1 MRKQT
6 VYIALLA
13 LLAVGCSSDD
23 ETREATVPAEEPPVE
38 QPADAIVLLAS
49 MGSADVTRGSQDVQ
63 TAAFDEGELVSVEVT
78 PSGSTMQ
85 ASVYRAA
92 AADEEHRNVLT
103 AYSRAVTWPAN
114 NGSVG
119 IRAYYPSTV
128 TSSTATFSVQADQS
142 SDDNYKLSDLMYAEP
157 VANQAKAASVPLTF
171 HHALSKVV
179 VKLTAGSGADD
190 AMLSHCAVAVKAC
203 KTAALSGGV
212 ATPVADATAA
222 ADYGYIKIGT
232 GAAVAGIIVPQTIDG
247 SATAQPFVRVT
258 IGEKHLYYKLRTRK
272 AFEARK
278 MYTYTL
284 RVDLG
289 EVILLSAV
297 VEDWNEVSR
306 DLNFTEKP

>member
-1 MRKQT
+1 MKKET
-6 VYIALLA
+6 IYLA
-13 LLAVGCSSDD
+13 LLSILTAACSNEDGGQ
-23 ETREATVPAEEPPVE
+23 AGA
-38 QPADAIVLLAS
+38 PADAIVLTAS
-49 MGSADVTRGSQDVQ
+49 MGKADATRGSQDVQ
-63 TAAFDEGELVSVEVT
+63 ATAFDEGELVSVEMT
-78 PSGSTMQ
+78 ARNMER
-85 ASVYRAA
+85 SVYRAA
-92 AADEEHRNVLT
+92 AVDADGKNELT
-103 AYSRAVTWPAN
+103 AYTTALTWPAN
-114 NGSVG
+114 NGSVS

-128 TSSTATFSVQADQS
+128 TSSTATFTVQADQS

-247 SATAQPFVRVT
+247 SATAQPFVRET

-289 EVILLSAV
+289 EVILLSAA